1 MRSYAYGSA
10 NMQVRAFLD
19 WIAGTVLQP
28 ARGEADCASWGEALT
43 HLPAADW
50 KESKARHGYKWA
62 VSHALGFECMGSP
75 SDMGVH
81 FIAPGHAL
89 QGGPVAS
96 ITSQGI
102 LWALE
107 GAKAKLTRLDV
118 AVDAIGSGLEIDDLA
133 AHLEMGRALT
143 DSRSWNYVT
152 APGGGQTLYVG
163 ARSSDRFVRIYNK
176 QAELAAKAEK
186 PAEADWKR
194 IELEAKATAAR
205 AYGRRLITGAS
216 IMTVAND
223 AITAM
228 IDFPE
233 SPHWRIIFGA
243 VGAPVAH
250 SHRALHDTQRW
261 LLGTVAKSLARQ
273 LRIDPTFKDRFEAV
287 VRAFLSDENGS

>member
-1 MRSYAYGSA
+1 
-10 NMQVRAFLD
+10 MQVQAFLD

-28 ARGEADCASWGEALT
+28 ARGEADCASWGEHLT
-43 HLPAADW
+43 GLPATEW
-50 KESKARHGYKWA
+50 RQSKARHGYKWA
-62 VSHALGFECMGSP
+62 MAHPNGFECMGSA

-89 QGGPVAS
+89 QGGQVAS
-96 ITSQGI
+96 NTSQSI

-118 AVDAIGSGLEIDDLA
+118 AVDSIGSGLEIDDLA
-133 AHLEMGRALT
+133 AHLETGRALT

-176 QAELAAKAEK
+176 ASELAAKAEK
-186 PAEADWKR
+186 PEAADWKR
-194 IELEAKATAAR
+194 IELEAKASAAR

-233 SPHWRIIFGA
+233 SSNWRTIFGA
-243 VGAPVAH
+243 VGAPIAH
-250 SHRALHDTQRW
+250 SHRTLHDTQRW

-273 LRIDPTFKDRFEAV
+273 LQLDPTFKERFERM
-287 VRAFLSDENGS
+287 VRSFLDDADTNRSD